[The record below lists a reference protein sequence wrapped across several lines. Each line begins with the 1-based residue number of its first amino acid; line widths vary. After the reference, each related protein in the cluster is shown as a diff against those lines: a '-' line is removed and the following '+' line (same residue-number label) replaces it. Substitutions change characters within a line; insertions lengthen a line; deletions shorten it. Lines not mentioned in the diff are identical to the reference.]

1 MFALSFNPYRGL
13 AIFLCVL
20 SFILFGCGSEESVPA
35 TVLPIATSM
44 TALNDF
50 KVVRPS
56 ELADVDL
63 LALVEANGR
72 VMIKEVFTEQSRCPN
87 PELTMRGFT
96 VYPET
101 GVACNYRYIVESGLL
116 QASAGVTVLAT
127 RAEESILNALDHPMS
142 LGGGVISF
150 DLNEL
155 LGVDFPLGYALE
167 TVSLMSVQDV
177 LAGEVD
183 IDVDTN
189 IIKYTPPNRT
199 GYEVITYMLQNVDS
213 TDFTVIG
220 SIYITISQK
229 LNEAPLIG
237 ERELYYSPTGEQE
250 VIARQSS
257 VIDLETVGANITVA
271 EGKDYHLVHVQSL
284 TATVTAKNDLE
295 GNSGINNKQ
304 IDFQTAAPGEHV
316 VSYIVADD
324 FGGFSMGLIRVHVGA
339 LLNPIT
345 WDDLVVGGRTFTAP
359 ALYTPQLTALFN
371 VTPEWDNSVNNN
383 AIPVTTIND
392 LPVYSANH
400 GMVIG
405 NTVAAF
411 RSISAA
417 KAYCNTRGGRLPSYN
432 ELLTIGSAPG
442 AVESV
447 GVDEFSLINTAPGWP
462 KGMPYAL
469 DISLLADDG
478 ITQKPTADE
487 FAWGRGMYVSCV
499 KHTLMELD
507 LIATEFK
514 LGSNKP
520 LPLGALITEFSTQ
533 DIEHNIIGG
542 TLKLKDTTGSIT
554 DYSDITTSRIRPI
567 FSNIKTSGSAII
579 RFSDKSNASNY
590 IDTPTLNFLAGEDS
604 ILSNLVVYRDNA
616 KANGRDYNY
625 VLLTVLDSDGNR
637 VAGLKAKATVNGG
650 ASIQSEAITDA
661 SGQALFWIRSSSQ
674 GTYDVDVTFAGI
686 IKNETVSFSAVRYD
700 WYEMTRYT
708 VGEGANFYDSNIG
721 CLNKGWRLPDF
732 QLFTYIKNRDGSYP
746 TNRNWWLSDRT
757 TMNGTKGNNGVWS
770 ESQSGHLNYQ
780 VCFSLLEV
788 R

>member
-44 TALNDF
+44 TALDDF
-50 KVVRPS
+50 KVVRPN

-87 PELTMRGFT
+87 PELTMRGFN

-101 GVACNYRYIVESGLL
+101 GVACNYRYIVESGSL

-155 LGVDFPLGYALE
+155 LGVGFPLGYALE
-167 TVSLMSVQDV
+167 TVSLMSMQDV

-199 GYEVITYMLQNVDS
+199 GYEVITYMLQKVDS

-229 LNEAPLIG
+229 PNEAPLIG

-250 VIARQSS
+250 VIARQSI

-359 ALYTPQLTALFN
+359 ELYTPQLTALFN

-417 KAYCNTRGGRLPSYN
+417 KAYCNTRGGRLPFYN

-514 LGSNKP
+514 LGRSNKP
-520 LPLGALITEFSTQ
+520 LPLGALITEFSAQ

-542 TLKLKDTTGSIT
+542 TLKGTTGSIT

-567 FSNIKTSGSAII
+567 VSNVTTSGSAII

-590 IDTPTLNFLAGEDS
+590 IDTPTLNFLSWEDS
-604 ILSNLVVYRDNA
+604 ILSTLIVHRDNA
-616 KANGRDYNY
+616 KANGRDMNY
-625 VLLTVLDSDGNR
+625 VKLTVLDSDGYS

-650 ASIQSEAITDA
+650 ASILSEAITDA
-661 SGQALFWIRSSSQ
+661 SGEALFSIISSSQ
-674 GTYDVDVTFAGI
+674 GTFDVDVTFAGI
-686 IKNETVSFSAVRYD
+686 IKSEKVRFSEVQYEPYPMYYKHGDSVGNSWEEALAFCRY
-700 WYEMTRYT
+700 Y
-708 VGEGANFYDSNIG
+708 GGLI
-721 CLNKGWRLPDF
+721 PDEF
-732 QLFTYIKNRDGSYP
+732 MFSDFKRRFGDFASE
-746 TNRNWWLSDRT
+746 RNWWITGARSMHGFSGFDFIWVPDF
-757 TMNGTKGNNGVWS
+757 NGSYYT
-770 ESQSGHLNYQ
+770 
-780 VCFSLLEV
+780 VCYVMREV
-788 R
+788 P